1 MASGITKTPFKDG
14 IVKPASGS
22 PDLEFEGPA
31 KFAAPEFSLDGSKK
45 MVVQLGSYNDVEFG
59 KDTIK

>member
-1 MASGITKTPFKDG
+1 MASGITKSPFKDAV
-14 IVKPASGS
+14 VKPSSGS

-45 MVVQLGSYNDVEFG
+45 FIVSLGDSDVTFG
-59 KDTIK
+59 QDNIE

>member
-14 IVKPASGS
+14 IVKAASGA

-31 KFAAPEFSLDGSKK
+31 KTANSEFGFEGGKKFIVSLGESDIT
-45 MVVQLGSYNDVEFG
+45 FG
-59 KDTIK
+59 KDSID

>member
-1 MASGITKTPFKDG
+1 MASGITKTPFKDP

-31 KFAAPEFSLDGSKK
+31 KFAQPEFNIGDNKK
-45 MVVQLGSYNDVEFG
+45 MIVSLGDADVTFG
-59 KDTIK
+59 GDSIE

>member
-1 MASGITKTPFKDG
+1 MSSGVTKSPFKDA

-31 KFAAPEFSLDGSKK
+31 KFAAPEFNIGDNKK
-45 MVVQLGSYNDVEFG
+45 MIVQLGSADVEFG
-59 KDTIK
+59 KDSIK

>member
-14 IVKPASGS
+14 IVKAASGS

-31 KFAAPEFSLDGSKK
+31 KFAAPEFNIGDNKK
-45 MVVQLGSYNDVEFG
+45 MIVSLGEGDVTFGG
-59 KDTIK
+59 KDID